1 MNTPVASPSP
11 VAPRRVLLLVAF
23 AAVYL
28 VWGST
33 YLAVKYAIATLPPL
47 LMAGARFLLAG
58 LVMSAVGRASAEY
71 EQPTAAQWRT
81 SFVVGA
87 LLLVGGN
94 GGVVLAER
102 YIPSSLAAL
111 LVAVEPFWI
120 VLLSWLWL
128 RQPRPSGKV
137 LLGLLLGFGGVYL
150 LVGEQLG
157 AGAGPMQLV
166 SAGAVIAAAFCWAAG
181 SIYGLRAPSPRS
193 AVLGAGMQMLAGGA
207 LLLLLGLLTGEGRE
221 LHLGQVSRASW
232 LGFGYLVVFG
242 SLVAFTAYSWLMK
255 NAPAARVATY
265 AYVNPVV
272 AVLLG
277 WAMLGERLTGQM
289 LIGAVVIVGS
299 VVLITSP
306 SEKVG

>member
-1 MNTPVASPSP
+1 MNTPPMPSLA
-11 VAPRRVLLLVAF
+11 APRRVLLLLAF

-47 LMAGARFLLAG
+47 LMAGTRFVLAG
-58 LVMSAVGRASAEY
+58 LVMSVVGRASAEY
-71 EQPTAAQWRT
+71 KPPTAAQWRT

-137 LLGLLLGFGGVYL
+137 LLGLVLGFGGVYL

-157 AGAGPMQLV
+157 AGSGLRQLL
-166 SAGAVIAAAFCWAAG
+166 SAGAVIGAALCWAAG
-181 SIYGLRAPSPRS
+181 SVYGLRAPSPRS
-193 AVLGAGMQMLAGGA
+193 AVLGAGMQMLAGGV
-207 LLLLLGLLTGEGRE
+207 LLLLLGLLTGESRN
-221 LHLGQVSRASW
+221 LDLGQVSRASW

-255 NAPAARVATY
+255 NAPPARVATY
-265 AYVNPVV
+265 AYINPVV

-277 WAMLGERLTGQM
+277 WVLLGEALTGQM
-289 LIGAVVIVGS
+289 LVGAAVVVGS
-299 VVLITSP
+299 VALTTASA
-306 SEKVG
+306 EKIG